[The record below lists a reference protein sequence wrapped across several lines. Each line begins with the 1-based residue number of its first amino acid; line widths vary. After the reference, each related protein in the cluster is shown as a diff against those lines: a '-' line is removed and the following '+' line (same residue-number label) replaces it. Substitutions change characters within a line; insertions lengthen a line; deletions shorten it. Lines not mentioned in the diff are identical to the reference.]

1 MNLIFWSISLR
12 STPTLFCFRDCLLFI
27 GLWMIFLYQTSQMF
41 SKSLWYMLL
50 LMDPEKVKDYQFS
63 HIASIIVLS
72 FKFSASVFFFFL
84 VQSLCRSPSLTSRNF
99 FCLVLAFIF
108 LSMEIF
114 NSHES
119 YYIFNTTYFVVTNI
133 HFQIS
138 PKIIVYWNKTSFS
151 SIKSLII
158 NAFTT
163 SCFGDIQH
171 LHEILQHQIA
181 MGDIQEL
188 HHSLQAKNCNLV
200 W

>member
-1 MNLIFWSISLR
+1 
-12 STPTLFCFRDCLLFI
+12 
-27 GLWMIFLYQTSQMF
+27 MIHVTIDGPW
-41 SKSLWYMLL
+41 KSERLS
-50 LMDPEKVKDYQFS
+50 VC

-84 VQSLCRSPSLTSRNF
+84 FSPYLEVHLWLQGIF
-99 FCLVLAFIF
+99 FA
-108 LSMEIF
+108 LSWLSYFSVWRFF

-138 PKIIVYWNKTSFS
+138 PKIIVYWNKTWIS
-151 SIKSLII
+151 SIKSSII

-181 MGDIQEL
+181 MGDIPTTSSQSSSKKLQSGVIEMCKKIKVVNDPVILQEC
-188 HHSLQAKNCNLV
+188 KNTHFWV
-200 W
+200 S